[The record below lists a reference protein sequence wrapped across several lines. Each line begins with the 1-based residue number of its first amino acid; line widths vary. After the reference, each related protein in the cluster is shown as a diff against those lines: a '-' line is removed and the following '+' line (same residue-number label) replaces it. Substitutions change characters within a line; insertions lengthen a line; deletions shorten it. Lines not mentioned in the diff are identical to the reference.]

1 MLMESP
7 LRVVC
12 FDMDDTLWDLSRTYV
27 RAHEAWLSF
36 LRQVPGGSAVA
47 EAYLDPFGW
56 EETYDGIF
64 RDFPGIESDFSRV
77 RKEAFRR
84 ACVRFG
90 VDADAVVEPSYQAWF
105 RERNRPALFDDAVP
119 VLKQIRAMGFM
130 VGAVTETDA
139 VLEDVPGLGGL
150 FDFTVLSSAV
160 GCGKSSEKFYQTAVQ
175 RAAEVSGADILPEQ
189 CVMVGDN
196 YKKDVLVPHGVGMR
210 SVWFDNPESY
220 PRKVM
225 GDAPPEPP
233 LVCMGRIARLRDVV
247 DLLSPLAPQEQPTS
261 LGAIAPRL

>member
-1 MLMESP
+1 MESP

-77 RKEAFRR
+77 RKE
-84 ACVRFG
+84 
-90 VDADAVVEPSYQAWF
+90 AWF